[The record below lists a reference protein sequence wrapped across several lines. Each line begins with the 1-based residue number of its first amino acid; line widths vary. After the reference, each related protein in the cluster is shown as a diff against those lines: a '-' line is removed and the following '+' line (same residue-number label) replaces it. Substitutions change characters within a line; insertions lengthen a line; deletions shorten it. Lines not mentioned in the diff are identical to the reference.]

1 MTAKKAGKK
10 SVRKSARPGQLVPA
24 RNGGSIRHGSLPGN
38 TPGTGRPPDEVR
50 ARMRELG
57 AKKGIPFLEEVFDG
71 KIMLSLLGKCD
82 ECGHDQPISAEWVE
96 LLTERVKV
104 SVDQK
109 LKAAEQTFKYGLQ
122 AKELVITSQ
131 DAAAFFDCVHTA
143 IVEQFG
149 EAAADVVKRRAVTL
163 LEAKA

>member
-1 MTAKKAGKK
+1 VTAKKSGKK
-10 SVRKSARPGQLVPA
+10 AVKKAVSGKAMVPG
-24 RNGGSIRHGSLPGN
+24 RNGGSIWNGPPAN
-38 TPGTGRPPDEVR
+38 PVAGTGRPPDEVR
-50 ARMRELG
+50 AKLRELG
-57 AKKGIPFLEEVFDG
+57 AKKGIPFLEDLFDG

-149 EAAADVVKRRAVTL
+149 ATAGETIKTRALALMEGT
-163 LEAKA
+163 K